1 MALWGDLD
9 NINVNSSGLYGP
21 PTGTASTIMFDYGTG
36 ICTGAAG
43 ISSWGRT
50 GFAATGDTIR
60 FGIKDETGV
69 YYGDANIISIANS
82 ESLTI
87 GSTIGLSGADV
98 SGVATQYSISQVPKY
113 TITNPKYSEDNMY
126 NREAPSAKTFHVGYA
141 HTNAGIGVSIIPVMK
156 RKRVDWEPVKV
167 GDYVLNGSDQ
177 HKILGLGTAT
187 IESEQGFRV
196 GLSTLYFDTTNTPGI
211 HNNSRISIVG
221 VTSWAP
227 KAISAVASTYVTL
240 GSTMPSAVSIGDILL
255 IETNDVISLASTIG
269 TAIGT
274 NDKIQFQRFVGGFDR
289 YVYGVSTAGVNASA
303 DGSYEVGAGWVG
315 VTTYIDNAHQLRVKK
330 EILVAMSGIT
340 TGNIPVYD
348 SEPGPFKPPA

>member
-36 ICTGAAG
+36 ICTGATG

-69 YYGDANIISIANS
+69 YYGDAVIVSISNS

-98 SGVATQYSISQVPKY
+98 SGVATQYSISQPPKW
-113 TITNPKYSEDNMY
+113 TITNPSYSEDGVFNQ
-126 NREAPSAKTFHVGYA
+126 EAPAAKTFNVGYA
-141 HTNAGIGVSIIPVMK
+141 QTNAGIGVSIIPV
-156 RKRVDWEPVKV
+156 RKKNRKNWEPLEV

-177 HKILGLGTAT
+177 HRIIGLGTAT

-227 KAISAVASTYVTL
+227 KSISAVASTYVTL
-240 GSTMPSAVSIGDILL
+240 GATMPSAVSIGDILL
-255 IETNDVISLASTIG
+255 IETDDVISVASTIG
-269 TAIGT
+269 TAIAT
-274 NDKIQFQRFVGGFDR
+274 HEKVQFQRFVGGYDK
-289 YVYGVSTAGVNASA
+289 YVYGISTDGVGVVAG
-303 DGSYEVGAGWVG
+303 GQYETSAGWVG

-330 EILVAMSGIT
+330 EILVAMSGIA

-348 SEPGPFKPPA
+348 ATPGPFNPS

>member
-21 PTGTASTIMFDYGTG
+21 PTGTASTIMVDYGTG
-36 ICTGAAG
+36 ICTGATG

-69 YYGDANIISIANS
+69 FYGDANIISIASS

-98 SGVATQYSISQVPKY
+98 TGVATQYTVSQVPKY
-113 TITNPKYSEDNMY
+113 TVTNPIYSEDNMY

-141 HTNAGIGVSIIPVMK
+141 HTNAGIGVSIIPVKK
-156 RKRVDWEPVKV
+156 RGRKNWEPVEV

-221 VTSWAP
+221 VTTWAP
-227 KAISAVASTYVTL
+227 KSISAVASTYVTL
-240 GSTMPSAVSIGDILL
+240 GSTMASAVSIGDILL
-255 IETNDVISLASTIG
+255 IETDDVISLASTIG

-274 NDKIQFQRFVGGFDR
+274 NDKVQFQRFVGGFDR
-289 YVYGVSTAGVNASA
+289 YVYGVSTDGVSAAS
-303 DGSYEVGAGWVG
+303 GSQYETGGGWVG
-315 VTTYIDNAHQLRVKK
+315 VTTYIDNAHQLRVKS

>member
-36 ICTGAAG
+36 ICTGATG

-60 FGIKDETGV
+60 FGIKDESGV

-227 KAISAVASTYVTL
+227 RAISAVAATFVTL
-240 GSTMPSAVSIGDILL
+240 GSTMPSAVAIGDILL
-255 IETNDVISLASTIG
+255 IETNDVISVASTIG
-269 TAIGT
+269 TGIAT
-274 NDKIQFQRFVGGFDR
+274 NEKIQFQRFVGGYDK
-289 YVYGVSTAGVNASA
+289 YVYGVSTDGVSVTSGTA
-303 DGSYEVGAGWVG
+303 YESGAGWVG
-315 VTTYIDNAHQLRVKK
+315 VTTYIDNAHQLRVKS

>member
-36 ICTGAAG
+36 ICTGATG

-50 GFAATGDTIR
+50 GFAGTGDVIR
-60 FGIKDETGV
+60 FGIKDQTGV
-69 YYGDANIISIANS
+69 YYGDAVIVSISSS

-98 SGVATQYSISQVPKY
+98 SGVATQYSISQPPKY
-113 TITNPKYSEDNMY
+113 TITNPSYSEDGVFNQ
-126 NREAPSAKTFHVGYA
+126 EAPTAKTFHVGYA
-141 HTNAGIGVSIIPVMK
+141 QTNAGIGVSIIPV
-156 RKRVDWEPVKV
+156 RKKNRKNWEPLEV
-167 GDYVLNGSDQ
+167 GDFVLNGSDQ
-177 HKILGLGTAT
+177 HRIIGLGTAT

-227 KAISAVASTYVTL
+227 RAISAVAATFVTL
-240 GSTMPSAVSIGDILL
+240 GSTMPSAVAIGDILL
-255 IETNDVISLASTIG
+255 IETDDIISVASTIG
-269 TAIGT
+269 TAIAT
-274 NDKIQFQRFVGGFDR
+274 HEKVQFQRFVGGYDK
-289 YVYGVSTAGVNASA
+289 YVYGISTDGVGVVAG
-303 DGSYEVGAGWVG
+303 GQYETGAGWVG
-315 VTTYIDNAHQLRVKK
+315 VTTYVDNAHQLRVKK
-330 EILVAMSGIT
+330 EILVAMSGIA

-348 SEPGPFKPPA
+348 ADPGPFNPS

>member
-36 ICTGAAG
+36 ICTGATG

-50 GFAATGDTIR
+50 GFAGTGDVIR
-60 FGIKDETGV
+60 FGIKDQTGV
-69 YYGDANIISIANS
+69 YYGDAVIVSISSS

-98 SGVATQYSISQVPKY
+98 SGVATQYSISQPPKY
-113 TITNPKYSEDNMY
+113 TITNPSYSEDGVFNQ
-126 NREAPSAKTFHVGYA
+126 EAPTAKTFHVGYA
-141 HTNAGIGVSIIPVMK
+141 QTNAGIGVSIIPV
-156 RKRVDWEPVKV
+156 RKKNRKNWEPLEV
-167 GDYVLNGSDQ
+167 GDFVLNGSDQ
-177 HKILGLGTAT
+177 HRIIGLGTAT

-221 VTSWAP
+221 ITSWAP
-227 KAISAVASTYVTL
+227 KSISAVAATFVTL
-240 GSTMPSAVSIGDILL
+240 GSTMPSAVAIGDILL
-255 IETNDVISLASTIG
+255 IETDDIISVASTIG
-269 TAIGT
+269 TAIAT
-274 NDKIQFQRFVGGFDR
+274 HEKVQFQRFVGGYDK
-289 YVYGVSTAGVNASA
+289 YVYGISTDGVGVVAG
-303 DGSYEVGAGWVG
+303 GQYETGAGWVG
-315 VTTYIDNAHQLRVKK
+315 VTTYVDNAHQLRVKK
-330 EILVAMSGIT
+330 EILVAMSGIA

-348 SEPGPFKPPA
+348 ADPGPFNPS

>member
-36 ICTGAAG
+36 ICTGATG

-50 GFAATGDTIR
+50 GFAGTGDVIR
-60 FGIKDETGV
+60 FGIKDQTGV
-69 YYGDANIISIANS
+69 YYGDAVIISIANS

-98 SGVATQYSISQVPKY
+98 SGVATQYTLSQPPKY
-113 TITNPKYSEDNMY
+113 TIVDPSYSEDGVFNQ
-126 NREAPSAKTFHVGYA
+126 EAPAAKTFHVGYA
-141 HTNAGIGVSIIPVMK
+141 HTNAGIGVSIIPVK
-156 RKRVDWEPVKV
+156 KLTRKNWEPIEV
-167 GDYVLNGSDQ
+167 GDYILNGSDQ
-177 HKILGLGTAT
+177 TRIIGLGTAT

-221 VTSWAP
+221 VTTWAP
-227 KAISAVASTYVTL
+227 KAISAVAATFVTL
-240 GSTMPSAVSIGDILL
+240 GSTMPSAVAIGDILL
-255 IETNDVISLASTIG
+255 IETNDVISVASTIG
-269 TAIGT
+269 TAIAT
-274 NDKIQFQRFVGGFDR
+274 HEKVQFQRFVGGYDK
-289 YVYGVSTAGVNASA
+289 YVYGISTDGVGVVAGTA
-303 DGSYEVGAGWVG
+303 YETSAGWVG
-315 VTTYIDNAHQLRVKK
+315 VTTYVDNAHQLRVKK
-330 EILVAMSGIT
+330 EILVAMSGIA

-348 SEPGPFKPPA
+348 ASPGPFNPS